1 MKFSFTKILNYLGL
15 TIAFSAFAIIMVQ
28 VKWDVTFAKGYPDSD
43 RLYRVELALA
53 KEQYWV
59 HCPRLL
65 FEEFHKVPE
74 IELVGIVNLE
84 PSTKNIRRCGSTE
97 SSYITKV
104 SNRYSQD
111 ALDILGVE
119 LVDGV
124 CNDADSLVKIL
135 ITTDLADILYPDESA
150 IGKMFEDE
158 NNNTYTISGVY
169 RPLVE
174 NGVTPRVDFIETLG
188 KDGMFHLYFN
198 YSCIIKI
205 AQGVDVGLL
214 EKQLHSI
221 SFDYL
226 SNAFN
231 GANAL
236 NDEKGINLRLTQLH
250 DVHYVSDTQ
259 HDMVP
264 KSNQSTLYTLMSIA
278 VILLLVAMIN
288 YLNISM
294 AEVPTKI
301 KGLNTRKVLGASQL
315 ELIWIQCRDSLK
327 VAVCAVI
334 TSMLIVYLISLTNIS
349 DLIDGSIL
357 PSDNIGFYT
366 LLAIGAIAI
375 SILSG
380 LYPAIYGT
388 SFPPAIV
395 LKGNFSHTD
404 HGRTLRNA
412 LIGLQVVVSFIL
424 IIFAFFVQ
432 VQMDYMKNHDKG
444 YRSND
449 VLYSQIPWGIAS
461 KNRTYREMLINHP
474 EIQDVTFSAFG
485 LCTSQKGTDYGM
497 MTNYKEYTCDFDVSP
512 VEYNFTDFFDIPIIE
527 GRSFNSEDNNV
538 IIFNDIAKRKW
549 ELETGTGL
557 MIEGTQMAEIVG
569 IAKDFNFRP
578 LQYAISP
585 IALFRVKRKEAEDGK
600 NGDFWNW
607 TNIYIKKS
615 AGVSVKE
622 VSDILYKEAANLDS
636 NVSPEQ
642 FYVTYLDEQ
651 SGKLYEKEE
660 TLGNLVRIACILSG
674 LIAII
679 GILGLVHYETQYRRK
694 EIAIRR
700 VLGGETLGLILKFNK
715 IYVNIALICF
725 FGVIPISWWIISQW
739 LKDYPYQSPIPFWI
753 FIAGFLILM
762 AIIVLTV
769 STKCYKTA
777 TENPLNSLKSE

>member
-150 IGKMFEDE
+150 VGKMFEDE

-174 NGVTPRVDFIETLG
+174 NGVTPRVDFIETVG

-250 DVHYVSDTQ
+250 DVHYISDTQ

-432 VQMDYMKNHDKG
+432 VQMNYMKNHDKG

-461 KNRTYREMLINHP
+461 NNRTYREMLINHP

-527 GRSFNSEDNNV
+527 GRTFNSEESNV
-538 IIFNDIAKRKW
+538 LIFNDVAKTKW
-549 ELETGTGL
+549 ELETGTGIL
-557 MIEGTQMAEIVG
+557 IDGTENAEIIG
-569 IAKDFNFRP
+569 IVNDFNFRP
-578 LQYAISP
+578 LQYAITP
-585 IALFRVKRKEAEDGK
+585 IALYRVTRKDET
-600 NGDFWNW
+600 FWNW
-607 TNIYIKKS
+607 TNIYIKR
-615 AGVSVKE
+615 APNVSINE
-622 VSDILYKEAANLDS
+622 ISDILYAEAYKIDS
-636 NVSPEQ
+636 KVTPDQFCVS
-642 FYVTYLDEQ
+642 FLDEQ

-694 EIAIRR
+694 EMAIRR
-700 VLGGETLGLILKFNK
+700 VLGGDTVGLILKYNK
-715 IYVNIALICF
+715 MYIYITLVCFMIVVPVAWWVIA
-725 FGVIPISWWIISQW
+725 QW
-739 LKDYPYQSPIPFWI
+739 LKDYPYQSPIPIWI
-753 FIAGFLILM
+753 FIAGLIILM
-762 AIIVLTV
+762 TIIVLTV
-769 STKCYKTA
+769 SAKCYKAT